1 MDGLTRFTT
10 GVIETVYGQEV
21 ERITRM
27 GNKLYNITIAG
38 LEAAV
43 EGCPYQPKHSKLLAL
58 MRSAEGLGG
67 GALKL
72 TRAREQGG
80 SWIKRKLLTKEAE
93 ILHEDAREWVKE
105 QLQQDG
111 GDVAACYR
119 RLSAQTLFVSKCEL
133 EELYFAVDRI
143 NDNPADFIQVCVYVE
158 NEYLDRA
165 LFSSSSWSK
174 PTSENELL
182 AEVGEG
188 SLAVHAA
195 EAQRIRVRPTA
206 YKLGAIVDVG
216 LFVDEAEG
224 LDRLEREA
232 TRKRRMQVTDMKTG
246 ATSMMSADELDP
258 GWDALPFKMRRLF
271 DDWRDSSAGRSG
283 ARFSDHWF
291 VSLSDYLGYQN
302 ERSMNLIPQ
311 WTFPRKLAKVEAR
324 KGDEYDFTSSLDKL
338 DRRVG
343 VPFGWYFFMLHGN
356 RVTDDAGLRMLKL
369 AEADVIDLP
378 EPDYQVLKRWQ
389 RRPYGF

>member
-1 MDGLTRFTT
+1 MPLSAKD
-10 GVIETVYGQEV
+10 
-21 ERITRM
+21 
-27 GNKLYNITIAG
+27 
-38 LEAAV
+38 
-43 EGCPYQPKHSKLLAL
+43 SKLLAL
-58 MRSAEGLGG
+58 LRSAEGLGE

-111 GDVAACYR
+111 GDVTACYR
-119 RLSAQTLFVSKCEL
+119 RLRAQTLFVSKCEL
-133 EELYFAVDRI
+133 EELYFSVDRT

-158 NEYLDRA
+158 NEYLDRS
-165 LFSSSSWSK
+165 LFSSTSWIM

-188 SLAVHAA
+188 SLARHAD
-195 EAQRIRVRPTA
+195 ETPRIRVRPTA

-216 LFVDEAEG
+216 LFVDEAEA
-224 LDRLEREA
+224 LDRLERET

-246 ATSMMSADELDP
+246 VTSMMSSDELDP

-271 DDWRDSSAGRSG
+271 DDWRYSSAGRTG

-291 VSLSDYLGYQN
+291 VSLSDYMGYQN

-311 WTFPRKLAKVEAR
+311 WTFSKKLAKVEAS
-324 KGDEYDFTSSLDKL
+324 KGDDFDFTASLDKL

-356 RVTDDAGLRMLKL
+356 RVSDEAGLRLLKL
-369 AEADVIDLP
+369 AETGVIDLQ
-378 EPDYQVLKRWQ
+378 EDDYQVLKRWQ